1 MTEIDEII
9 VELDRVYKMTTE
21 NKAWLRGR
29 LENLARVNKRLAD
42 PVVDAR
48 NDPPERPLLASV
60 ACPVCGGSKE
70 KCKCK

>member
-48 NDPPERPLLASV
+48 NDPPEMPREDINIRLQIQAE
-60 ACPVCGGSKE
+60 ANA
-70 KCKCK
+70 